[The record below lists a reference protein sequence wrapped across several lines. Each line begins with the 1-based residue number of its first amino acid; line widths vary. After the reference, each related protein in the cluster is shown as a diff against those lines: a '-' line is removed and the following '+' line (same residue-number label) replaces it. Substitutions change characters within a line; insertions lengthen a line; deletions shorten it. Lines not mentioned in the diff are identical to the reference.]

1 VLLTDG
7 TRIETRSI
15 AGTVGNGTNPLVRPL
30 PVELQRGRIPC
41 DPFCR
46 VPAWPGVYAVGDNA
60 AVPDPGSGQPFG
72 AMVMVA
78 FGEGEQAARNILADI
93 RGQPLEPC
101 HPARFGEVALLSRRY
116 GVAQVR
122 GIALHGWP
130 ASLVS
135 RALFLS
141 FMPTWRRR
149 LALMLH
155 WMGTAV
161 LPDNLTPLPIGRS
174 NTVVPMRFG
183 AGESIVRE
191 GELSGRFY
199 IITAGEVEVLQHVDG
214 GERPIRRLHAGDYF
228 GELALLSV
236 VAAVID
242 PGRPV
247 QDPAL
252 VGIREGGA
260 TSTVD
265 RDRDRVGEVAIAT
278 VHRTKDP
285 IGADPANVNHA
296 ARSRR
301 LIELGLYGG
310 PVDGLGEGDVPGGLF
325 RVGWRGVGGVVP
337 DEVNAARAASGD
349 PGEEVRAFVAVD
361 LDGCRPAR
369 TLVTRMSEP
378 DVVGGRTCQVIR

>member
-1 VLLTDG
+1 MRHRGIELRLGVGVKEATASAVVHADG
-7 TRIETRSI
+7 TRIETGSI
-15 AGTVGNGTNPLVRPL
+15 VATVGIGTNPLVRAL
-30 PVELQRGRIPC
+30 RMGLQRVRMPC

-93 RGQPLEPC
+93 RGRPPAPC

-116 GVAQVR
+116 GVAQIR

-214 GERPIRRLHAGDYF
+214 GERTVRREHARGHL
-228 GELALLSV
+228 GELCRLGDRRRTAT
-236 VAAVID
+236 
-242 PGRPV
+242 GRPV
-247 QDPAL
+247 TETHGL
-252 VGIREGGA
+252 
-260 TSTVD
+260 S
-265 RDRDRVGEVAIAT
+265 IA
-278 VHRTKDP
+278 R
-285 IGADPANVNHA
+285 
-296 ARSRR
+296 
-301 LIELGLYGG
+301 
-310 PVDGLGEGDVPGGLF
+310 
-325 RVGWRGVGGVVP
+325 
-337 DEVNAARAASGD
+337 
-349 PGEEVRAFVAVD
+349 
-361 LDGCRPAR
+361 
-369 TLVTRMSEP
+369 
-378 DVVGGRTCQVIR
+378 Q